1 MWITTAEAARILGI
15 STRQV
20 RRLVALGSLREAAR
34 GLLVEP
40 DIRRELSRRQ
50 GAVLRR
56 PLDHDTAWA
65 AIDLLSGGG
74 ASFIGDRQRS
84 RLRQRLRASTVE
96 DVVTMTRRR
105 ATVMECVSPQPD
117 SNFADG
123 IVVRLIPRREV
134 GSGSGFP
141 VDGYVSPERIGLL
154 RERGQLA
161 PGREGQRRLTVRLT
175 SMSPILIRA
184 LLDHGR
190 ALDALERLS
199 AAAGG
204 HDLSGRRTIE
214 MALHSLRR

>member
-1 MWITTAEAARILGI
+1 MWITTAEGARILGI

-20 RRLVALGSLREAAR
+20 RRLVERGSLREAAR
-34 GLLVEP
+34 GLLIEA
-40 DIRRELSRRQ
+40 DIHRELSRRR

-96 DVVTMTRRR
+96 EVVTMTRRR
-105 ATVMECVSPQPD
+105 ATVLEFVSPRPD
-117 SNFADG
+117 SDFADG
-123 IVVRLIPRREV
+123 IVVRLIPRRDV

-141 VDGYVSPERIGLL
+141 VDGYVSPERLELL
-154 RERGQLA
+154 RERGGLQ
-161 PGREGQRRLTVRLT
+161 PGRDGQHRLTARVT
-175 SMSPILIRA
+175 HISPILLRA
-184 LLDHGR
+184 LLDGGR
-190 ALDALERLS
+190 ALNALERL
-199 AAAGG
+199 AAAPGD
-204 HDLSGRRTIE
+204 DLSGRRTIE